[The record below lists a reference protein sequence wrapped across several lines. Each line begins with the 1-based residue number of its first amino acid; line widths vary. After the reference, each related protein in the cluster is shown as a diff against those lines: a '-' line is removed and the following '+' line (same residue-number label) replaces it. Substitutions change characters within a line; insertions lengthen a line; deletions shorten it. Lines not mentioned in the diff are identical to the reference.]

1 LIESN
6 AMKRQSKVTDNID
19 CDFKNK
25 TLRTLAICCA
35 IGSTFALSGCGAGD
49 SVQAQSNPSTLATK
63 DLSAFVNTYWYVP
76 QEYTLAYS
84 YSSSS
89 NPKTTAVRDQT
100 IWNFTSANGGYLLGC
115 SFTSTNNGASWTSST
130 IIGSVTANNTVSLG
144 FYGAL
149 IVVGSGI
156 LTSSSGQPAFLMQ
169 VSSSGLTHWAYML
182 PITSSDP
189 SWSSLPATNNVS
201 VPTATASG
209 C

>member
-1 LIESN
+1 MTI
-6 AMKRQSKVTDNID
+6 
-19 CDFKNK
+19 KNK
-25 TLRTLAICCA
+25 TLKTLAICSA

-76 QEYTLAYS
+76 QAYTLAYS
-84 YSSSS
+84 YSSST
-89 NPKTTAVRDQT
+89 NPKTTAVSDQT
-100 IWNFTSANGGYLLGC
+100 IWHFTSANGGYLLGC
-115 SFTSTNNGASWTSST
+115 SFTSTNNGASWTSAT
-130 IIGSVTANNTVSLG
+130 IVGSVTANNTVSLG
-144 FYGAL
+144 FFGGL
-149 IVVGSGI
+149 VTVGSGI

-169 VSSSGLTHWAYML
+169 MSSGIGPSGLTHWAYML

>member
-1 LIESN
+1 MTL
-6 AMKRQSKVTDNID
+6 
-19 CDFKNK
+19 KNK
-25 TLRTLAICCA
+25 TLKTLAICCA
-35 IGSTFALSGCGAGD
+35 IGSTFALSGCGVGD

-76 QEYTLAYS
+76 QAYTLAYS

-100 IWNFTSANGGYLLGC
+100 VWNFTSANGGYLLGC
-115 SFTSTNNGASWTSST
+115 SFTSTNNGASWTAAT
-130 IIGSVTANNTVSLG
+130 IVGSVTVNNTVALG
-144 FYGAL
+144 FFDGL
-149 IVVGSGI
+149 VTVGSGI

-169 VSSSGLTHWAYML
+169 MSSGIGPSGLTHWAYML

>member
-1 LIESN
+1 MTI
-6 AMKRQSKVTDNID
+6 
-19 CDFKNK
+19 KNK
-25 TLRTLAICCA
+25 VLKTLALCCV
-35 IGSTFALSGCGAGD
+35 IGATFAVSGCGAGD

-76 QEYTLAYS
+76 QAYTLAYS
-84 YSSSS
+84 YSSST
-89 NPKTTAVRDQT
+89 NPKTTAVSDQT
-100 IWNFTSANGGYLLGC
+100 IWHFTSANGGYLLGC
-115 SFTSTNNGASWTSST
+115 SFTSTNNGASWTSAT
-130 IIGSVTANNTVSLG
+130 IVGSVTANNTVSLG
-144 FYGAL
+144 FFGGL
-149 IVVGSGI
+149 VTVGSGI

-169 VSSSGLTHWAYML
+169 LSSGIGPSGLTHWAYML